1 MFTTDDDALRYEVM
15 FTIDDDAFLNRS
27 LRETENLTTEKV
39 LYTWRAHELAESQIN
54 EMIIGGITPLL
65 HQYTK

>member
-1 MFTTDDDALRYEVM
+1 M

-27 LRETENLTTEKV
+27 LRETENLTVEKV
-39 LYTWRAHELAESQIN
+39 LYTCRAHELAESQIN
-54 EMIIGGITPLL
+54 EMIIGGITPLP